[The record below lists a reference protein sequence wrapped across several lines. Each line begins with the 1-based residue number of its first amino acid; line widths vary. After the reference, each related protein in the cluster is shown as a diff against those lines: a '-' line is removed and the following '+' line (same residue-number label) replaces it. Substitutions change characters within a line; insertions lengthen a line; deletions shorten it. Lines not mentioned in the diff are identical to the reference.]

1 MSENKNH
8 KIESYY
14 NHDDA
19 YPHLKHE
26 RKQHQKENEKIIFE
40 NNNKNNKNK
49 SPLTSLCEVISPL
62 YGKKLDGADE
72 FKTNMSHSSKQQ
84 KENKPITSIKDV
96 IDQQVSEKK
105 AELAK
110 MYVVE
115 EHPVHLESTSIKDV
129 IDQQVSEKKAELAKM
144 YVVEEHPVHL
154 ESTSIKDVIDQQ
166 VSEKKAE
173 LAKIH
178 ITEEK
183 IPSLDKTKIE
193 PYFRKYDPVTNKEI
207 IPSTLKTKNKLSEP
221 TAQTVSF
228 LLKPRKS
235 GTNIFGDR
243 TAELK
248 VELEQ
253 IKEKIRN
260 PMPEQNADAYEQTA
274 MFEGIEE
281 QREINEQIRK
291 AVAEAYHIDDNFS
304 EDMPL
309 EQRCRLIQHNSTK
322 AGAVRFKTLLNL
334 QENNLNNQFLRR
346 PKPLSQ
352 NTSGYHKKLH
362 DLRNSDSEPEM
373 EHVKEYHTNRN
384 PYLSR
389 MLEIE
394 EQTAKEAEAKR
405 RERIKTQINDI
416 QTDNKNNNE

>member
-26 RKQHQKENEKIIFE
+26 QKQYQNENKKITIE
-40 NNNKNNKNK
+40 NNKNK
-49 SPLTSLCEVISPL
+49 SSLTSLCEVISPL

-72 FKTNMSHSSKQQ
+72 FKVNMSHSYKQQ
-84 KENKPITSIKDV
+84 KEISSITSIED
-96 IDQQVSEKK
+96 IIAQRVSEKK
-105 AELAK
+105 AEL
-110 MYVVE
+110 V
-115 EHPVHLESTSIKDV
+115 
-129 IDQQVSEKKAELAKM
+129 
-144 YVVEEHPVHL
+144 
-154 ESTSIKDVIDQQ
+154 
-166 VSEKKAE
+166 
-173 LAKIH
+173 KIN

-183 IPSLDKTKIE
+183 ILSFEKNNIE
-193 PYFRKYDPVTNKEI
+193 PYFHKYDPVTNKEI

-248 VELEQ
+248 VKLEQ

-260 PMPEQNADAYEQTA
+260 RMPQHNVDDYEQTT

-281 QREINEQIRK
+281 QREINEQIRN

-304 EDMPL
+304 EYMPL

-346 PKPLSQ
+346 RKPLSQ
-352 NTSGYHKKLH
+352 NVSGYHKKLH
-362 DLRNSDSEPEM
+362 DLRNSDSEPDM
-373 EHVKEYHTNRN
+373 NHVKEYYTNRN

-394 EQTAKEAEAKR
+394 EQTAKEAEGKR
-405 RERIKTQINDI
+405 RERIKTQINNVLS
-416 QTDNKNNNE
+416 DNENNNE

>member
-19 YPHLKHE
+19 YPHLKQE
-26 RKQHQKENEKIIFE
+26 RKQYQNENEKNTIE
-40 NNNKNNKNK
+40 NNKNK
-49 SPLTSLCEVISPL
+49 SLLTSLCEVVSPL
-62 YGKKLDGADE
+62 YGKKLNGADE
-72 FKTNMSHSSKQQ
+72 FKVNMSHSYKQQ
-84 KENKPITSIKDV
+84 KEISPITSIEDV
-96 IDQQVSEKK
+96 IAQPVSEKK
-105 AELAK
+105 AEL
-110 MYVVE
+110 V
-115 EHPVHLESTSIKDV
+115 
-129 IDQQVSEKKAELAKM
+129 
-144 YVVEEHPVHL
+144 
-154 ESTSIKDVIDQQ
+154 
-166 VSEKKAE
+166 
-173 LAKIH
+173 KIH

-183 IPSLDKTKIE
+183 ISSFDKTNIE
-193 PYFRKYDPVTNKEI
+193 PYFRKYYPVTNKEI

-243 TAELK
+243 RTAELK

-260 PMPEQNADAYEQTA
+260 SMPQHNVDDYEQTA

-281 QREINEQIRK
+281 QREINEQIRNS
-291 AVAEAYHIDDNFS
+291 VAEAYHIDDNFS

-322 AGAVRFKTLLNL
+322 AGSVRFKKLLNL

-352 NTSGYHKKLH
+352 NASGYHKKLH
-362 DLRNSDSEPEM
+362 DLRNSDSEPDM
-373 EHVKEYHTNRN
+373 NHVKEYHTNRN

-405 RERIKTQINDI
+405 RERIKTQINNV
-416 QTDNKNNNE
+416 QRDNENNNE

>member
-84 KENKPITSIKDV
+84 KENKPI
-96 IDQQVSEKK
+96 
-105 AELAK
+105 
-110 MYVVE
+110 
-115 EHPVHLESTSIKDV
+115 TSIKDV

>member
-84 KENKPITSIKDV
+84 KENKPI
-96 IDQQVSEKK
+96 
-105 AELAK
+105 
-110 MYVVE
+110 
-115 EHPVHLESTSIKDV
+115 
-129 IDQQVSEKKAELAKM
+129 
-144 YVVEEHPVHL
+144 
-154 ESTSIKDVIDQQ
+154 TSIKDVIDQQ

>member
-40 NNNKNNKNK
+40 NNNKNK

-72 FKTNMSHSSKQQ
+72 FKTNMPHSSKQQ
-84 KENKPITSIKDV
+84 KENKLITSIKGV
-96 IDQQVSEKK
+96 IDQRVSEKK
-105 AELAK
+105 VELAK
-110 MYVVE
+110 IHITE
-115 EHPVHLESTSIKDV
+115 ENPVHLESTSIKGV
-129 IDQQVSEKKAELAKM
+129 IDQRVSEKK
-144 YVVEEHPVHL
+144 V
-154 ESTSIKDVIDQQ
+154 
-166 VSEKKAE
+166 E

-248 VELEQ
+248 VELEE
-253 IKEKIRN
+253 IKEKILN

-291 AVAEAYHIDDNFS
+291 EVAEAYHIDDNFS

-309 EQRCRLIQHNSTK
+309 EQRRRLIQHNLTK
-322 AGAVRFKTLLNL
+322 AGAARFKALLNL

-352 NTSGYHKKLH
+352 NTSEYHKKFH
-362 DLRNSDSEPEM
+362 DLRNSDFEPEM

-384 PYLSR
+384 LYLSR

-416 QTDNKNNNE
+416 QTDNKNNNK

>member
-1 MSENKNH
+1 MMSENKNH

-84 KENKPITSIKDV
+84 KENKPI
-96 IDQQVSEKK
+96 
-105 AELAK
+105 
-110 MYVVE
+110 
-115 EHPVHLESTSIKDV
+115 TSIKDV

>member
-1 MSENKNH
+1 MMSENKNH

-19 YPHLKHE
+19 YPHLKHG

-84 KENKPITSIKDV
+84 KENKPITSIKGV
-96 IDQQVSEKK
+96 IDQRVSEKK

-115 EHPVHLESTSIKDV
+115 EHPVHLESRSIKGV
-129 IDQQVSEKKAELAKM
+129 IDQR
-144 YVVEEHPVHL
+144 
-154 ESTSIKDVIDQQ
+154 

-253 IKEKIRN
+253 IKEKILN
-260 PMPEQNADAYEQTA
+260 PMPEQNSDAYEQNA

-309 EQRCRLIQHNSTK
+309 EQRRRLIQHNLTK

-362 DLRNSDSEPEM
+362 DLRNSDFEPEM

>member
-19 YPHLKHE
+19 YPHLKQE
-26 RKQHQKENEKIIFE
+26 RKQHQKENKKIIIE
-40 NNNKNNKNK
+40 NNKNR

-72 FKTNMSHSSKQQ
+72 FKVNMSHSYKQQ
-84 KENKPITSIKDV
+84 KENSSITLIEDI
-96 IDQQVSEKK
+96 IDQRVSEKK
-105 AELAK
+105 AK
-110 MYVVE
+110 
-115 EHPVHLESTSIKDV
+115 
-129 IDQQVSEKKAELAKM
+129 
-144 YVVEEHPVHL
+144 
-154 ESTSIKDVIDQQ
+154 
-166 VSEKKAE
+166 

-183 IPSLDKTKIE
+183 ISSFDKTKIE
-193 PYFRKYDPVTNKEI
+193 PYFRKYDIVTNKEI
-207 IPSTLKTKNKLSEP
+207 IPSTLKTKNISEP

-235 GTNIFGDR
+235 GANIFCDR

-260 PMPEQNADAYEQTA
+260 PMSQHNVDDYEQTA

-281 QREINEQIRK
+281 QREINEQISNT
-291 AVAEAYHIDDNFS
+291 VAEAYHVDDNFS
-304 EDMPL
+304 ENMPL
-309 EQRCRLIQHNSTK
+309 YQRRRLIQHNSIK

-352 NTSGYHKKLH
+352 NASGYHKKLH
-362 DLRNSDSEPEM
+362 DLRNSDSEPDM
-373 EHVKEYHTNRN
+373 DHVKEYHTNRN
-384 PYLSR
+384 PFLSS

-394 EQTAKEAEAKR
+394 EQTAKEAETKR
-405 RERIKTQINDI
+405 RERIKTQINNV
-416 QTDNKNNNE
+416 QRDNENNNE